1 MASIPIE
8 KEIKSVTR
16 AGYYPNKKSIS
27 IKIVADRKSQR
38 VLGAQIVGG
47 EGVKGRIDLVA
58 VALLMRATIDDL
70 VNYDACYV
78 PPSFTCVG
86 TNKYC
91 SLADSKVVSVTYN
104 LCL

>member
-1 MASIPIE
+1 M
-8 KEIKSVTR
+8 
-16 AGYYPNKKSIS
+16 
-27 IKIVADRKSQR
+27 ADRKSQR

-58 VALLMRATIDDL
+58 FALLMRATVDDL

-78 PPSFTCVG
+78 PPASPVWEPINICSF
-86 TNKYC
+86 
-91 SLADSKVVSVTYN
+91 ADSKVVSVTYN